1 MMRSYVALTWA
12 VSLVWIVACVN
23 VDKPGKVITREQ
35 PDSGCTVGGW
45 DAAKAT
51 QDADENGD
59 LDQDR
64 VADAPA
70 FQGSEV
76 GRSDGARDRGLDVP
90 LAAFQD
96 AAQDAARDVTGEQPV
111 GLCWGAGGPVKA
123 ATWLKVVRVD
133 GVRGFVSAWAEPL
146 GGGERVWYFSAET
159 FSPLVDGI
167 SAAPAAATRAVRIGP
182 EHALG
187 TFVVYIRVTLRPIGR
202 DDLLRLSA
210 TAALVTAQVSLSVTS
225 P

>member
-23 VDKPGKVITREQ
+23 VDKPGKVITCEQ

-70 FQGSEV
+70 FQGS
-76 GRSDGARDRGLDVP
+76 
-90 LAAFQD
+90 
-96 AAQDAARDVTGEQPV
+96 
-111 GLCWGAGGPVKA
+111 
-123 ATWLKVVRVD
+123 
-133 GVRGFVSAWAEPL
+133 
-146 GGGERVWYFSAET
+146 
-159 FSPLVDGI
+159 
-167 SAAPAAATRAVRIGP
+167 
-182 EHALG
+182 
-187 TFVVYIRVTLRPIGR
+187 
-202 DDLLRLSA
+202 
-210 TAALVTAQVSLSVTS
+210 
-225 P
+225 